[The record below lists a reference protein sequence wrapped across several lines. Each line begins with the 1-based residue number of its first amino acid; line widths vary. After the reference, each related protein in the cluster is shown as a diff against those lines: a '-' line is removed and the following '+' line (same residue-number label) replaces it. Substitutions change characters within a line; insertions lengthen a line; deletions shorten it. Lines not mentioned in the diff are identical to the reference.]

1 MTTLEQRINNP
12 VFQNNMVF
20 NTYPRFID
28 LIPKQKD
35 FYKKCKECGKT
46 IVSIPDMSDTDVLLH
61 SYISCLPV
69 IYINKIDWESNLIKL
84 KFVLVAFNDL
94 IISFKEDKLNQTKI
108 ILPEG
113 EFNVKNEKTLDK
125 KIIIDFKFDENHK
138 SEFIKNRIYIFRF
151 IIKAEFK
158 KDGIGE
164 SSFFEYPVEIKFK

>member
-1 MTTLEQRINNP
+1 MKNSEFNERISDTPVPNFNSLSEVKTAFNSNTLSINAMTTLEQRINNP

-94 IISFKEDKLNQTKI
+94 IISFKEDKLNQNKI
-108 ILPEG
+108 ILP
-113 EFNVKNEKTLDK
+113 
-125 KIIIDFKFDENHK
+125 
-138 SEFIKNRIYIFRF
+138 
-151 IIKAEFK
+151 
-158 KDGIGE
+158 
-164 SSFFEYPVEIKFK
+164 